1 MITSQM
7 TDSQLAQEVA
17 AERRDLA
24 ELLSSLPARSWD
36 SPTLCAGWRVRE
48 LVAHVTMP
56 FRYSAARFVTELV
69 RSGGR
74 FNAMADR
81 CARRDGAAPASEL
94 LAALRDNATNPWTP
108 PGGGLP
114 GALTHDMIHGLDA
127 VVPLGIDRRVPQGR
141 LRIVLES
148 VSGPQELS
156 TRRPGAGPR
165 ARRVRQETAP
175 RPAARRAGPPIHA
188 SLSLHPPDPM
198 NPWRPSSARGP
209 SGCRRHGEPGARG
222 QNVAVRAWEPSVG
235 SNVGAPRLAGG
246 SVPSELG
253 QRRSEQRRYP
263 CPR

>member
-1 MITSQM
+1 MMPAGQQAGMTQRKETLAMITSQM

-81 CARRDGAAPASEL
+81 CARRDGAAPASEM

-148 VSGPQELS
+148 VSGPQALRHFGTDLGGIELRADDLDWS
-156 TRRPGAGPR
+156 FGSGQVLAGQAQDLALVVCGRKLPPGRLHGE
-165 ARRVRQETAP
+165 QAP
-175 RPAARRAGPPIHA
+175 RFTQA
-188 SLSLHPPDPM
+188 
-198 NPWRPSSARGP
+198 
-209 SGCRRHGEPGARG
+209 
-222 QNVAVRAWEPSVG
+222 
-235 SNVGAPRLAGG
+235 
-246 SVPSELG
+246 
-253 QRRSEQRRYP
+253 
-263 CPR
+263 